1 MKVFYAELARKRSVP
16 DALRVAKRIMLKK
29 FGPRKAVPYYWAG
42 FTVEGFAPPPIE
54 Q

>member
-1 MKVFYAELARKRSVP
+1 LRLAKRS
-16 DALRVAKRIMLKK
+16 MLKK

-42 FTVEGFAPPPIE
+42 FTLEGLAPPPIV